1 MKPHPICL
9 SIRTACP
16 TGERARERYPW
27 LGVQPG
33 NGSANIFPATHVMIS
48 LYYANYAV
56 PTHGQWCILM
66 AMAAQR
72 GAVTIDQSCF
82 GYGNSSVIVD
92 PANVRKGDEE
102 RWWRGRGKFVKF
114 LRSRV

>member
-1 MKPHPICL
+1 
-9 SIRTACP
+9 
-16 TGERARERYPW
+16 
-27 LGVQPG
+27 
-33 NGSANIFPATHVMIS
+33 MIS

-82 GYGNSSVIVD
+82 GYGNSLIML
-92 PANVRKGDEE
+92 PIRANVRKGGEERGGVGRRE
-102 RWWRGRGKFVKF
+102 RWWGFVKF